1 MTHQNH
7 YNLPE
12 SITEALMQQGLGALP
27 EMIKVMIN
35 NAMLEERAR
44 YLQAEEYERTGERT

>member
-27 EMIKVMIN
+27 
-35 NAMLEERAR
+35 
-44 YLQAEEYERTGERT
+44 